1 MTYIKKFYFH
11 LFLFFFVITGI
22 HLSINTGITH
32 DEFHDFN
39 VWKANKNLIINFFTN
54 ENFDTSFL
62 DGTNKFY
69 GSGFHYF
76 SIILEFFFINLP
88 QLDNYTDIGK
98 KILSKHISVFILFL
112 FSGLLIKRTM
122 KIITSN
128 ETQANL
134 SAMIYLLYPYL
145 LGHSFF
151 NIKDVPFLSVWMMCT
166 YFLIRIVKNYL
177 LSNIILKKHIIFISL
192 FTAYLLSIRISG
204 ILIFIQYLIFILV
217 LVNNKNLNFYAFMHK
232 HIKEIVTAFLI
243 IFVFYIIL
251 QPSYWTNP
259 FLIFDAI
266 IYMSQHVQSVC
277 TITLQEC
284 MEAQNLPASYLPIWF
299 FFKLPII
306 ILLGLI
312 LFFILEKKI
321 KKNLFSYIIL
331 TSLSLTVISII
342 ILLIVFN
349 VNLYDE
355 IRQVMFLIPLIFI
368 ISLSLLYFF
377 SFKFFKFSI
386 ISMIAF
392 FIFQNITMFPYNYIW
407 INNFSHLTKVQ
418 NVFELDYWSVSTKN
432 VSKFIKNNNYEN
444 SCIITNRNDAIN
456 NLISGKNCL
465 IDFSKLHEKN
475 KRPFYVSLMGRGTKK
490 GVPNNCDL
498 IFEEQT
504 KMNFSREILSIAK
517 VYKCN

>member
-1 MTYIKKFYFH
+1 
-11 LFLFFFVITGI
+11 
-22 HLSINTGITH
+22 
-32 DEFHDFN
+32 
-39 VWKANKNLIINFFTN
+39 
-54 ENFDTSFL
+54 
-62 DGTNKFY
+62 
-69 GSGFHYF
+69 
-76 SIILEFFFINLP
+76 
-88 QLDNYTDIGK
+88 
-98 KILSKHISVFILFL
+98 
-112 FSGLLIKRTM
+112 M

-217 LVNNKNLNFYAFMHK
+217 LVNNKNLNFYAFMQK

-312 LFFILEKKI
+312 LFFVLEKKI
-321 KKNLFSYIIL
+321 KKI
-331 TSLSLTVISII
+331 
-342 ILLIVFN
+342 
-349 VNLYDE
+349 
-355 IRQVMFLIPLIFI
+355 
-368 ISLSLLYFF
+368 
-377 SFKFFKFSI
+377 
-386 ISMIAF
+386 
-392 FIFQNITMFPYNYIW
+392 
-407 INNFSHLTKVQ
+407 FSH
-418 NVFELDYWSVSTKN
+418 
-432 VSKFIKNNNYEN
+432 I
-444 SCIITNRNDAIN
+444 
-456 NLISGKNCL
+456 
-465 IDFSKLHEKN
+465 
-475 KRPFYVSLMGRGTKK
+475 
-490 GVPNNCDL
+490 
-498 IFEEQT
+498 
-504 KMNFSREILSIAK
+504 
-517 VYKCN
+517 

>member
-1 MTYIKKFYFH
+1 VTYLKKFYFH
-11 LFLFFFVITGI
+11 FFILFFLILGI
-22 HLSINTGITH
+22 HLSLNTGITH

-39 VWKANKNLIINFFTN
+39 VWQANKNSILNFFLN
-54 ENFDTSFL
+54 ENFDTSYL
-62 DGTNKFY
+62 EGTNRFY

-76 SIILEFFFINLP
+76 STILEFFFINLP
-88 QLDNYTDIGK
+88 QLNEYTEIGK
-98 KILSKHISVFILFL
+98 KILSKHVSVFVLFL
-112 FSGLLIKRTM
+112 FSGLLIKKIM
-122 KIITSN
+122 KIITKN
-128 ETQANL
+128 ETQASL
-134 SAMIYLLYPYL
+134 SAIFYLLYPYL

-151 NIKDVPFLSVWMMCT
+151 NIKDIPFLSVWLICT
-166 YFLIRIVKNYL
+166 YFMIRIVKNYFF
-177 LSNIILKKHIIFISL
+177 NDVIFKKHIFVISF

-204 ILIFIQYLIFILV
+204 ILIFIQYLIFILL
-217 LVNNKNLNFYAFMHK
+217 LVNNKHLNFYAFIQK
-232 HIKEIVTAFLI
+232 HIKEIITAFLI
-243 IFVFYIIL
+243 IVVFYIIL

-266 IYMSQHVQSVC
+266 IYMSQHAQSVC

-306 ILLGLI
+306 ILFGLF
-312 LFFILEKKI
+312 LFFQLEKKI
-321 KKNLFSYIIL
+321 KKNTFSYLIL

-342 ILLIVFN
+342 ILLIIFN

-355 IRQVMFLIPLIFI
+355 IRQVMFLVPLIFI
-368 ISLSLLYFF
+368 ISLSLIHFF

-386 ISMIAF
+386 IPIIVF
-392 FIFQNITMFPYNYIW
+392 FIFQNISMFPYNYIW
-407 INNFSHLTKVQ
+407 INNFSHFTKVQ
-418 NVFELDYWSVSTKN
+418 NIFELDYWSVSTKN
-432 VSKFIKNNNYEN
+432 VSKFIKNDNNKN
-444 SCIITNRNDAIN
+444 LCIITNRNDAID
-456 NLISGKNCL
+456 NLISGNNCL

-498 IFEEQT
+498 ILEEQT
-504 KMNFSREILSIAK
+504 KMNFSKEILPIAR